1 MWCWWGIGRRGA
13 LAATPQYRK
22 TMLIRDKS
30 LKGRPTSRNEGSI
43 TPCRTL
49 SITPHALHRAV
60 SSRSSKPPS
69 TLALHQAARRALL
82 RFVECVAYT
91 PPTITHRGRSRRP
104 RTQPSQPS
112 AVHRPLSISR
122 RSDLLGQPSVI
133 SRRRG
138 ARRPRSH
145 RGPRSPP
152 NATIAALHRAHSRP

>member
-1 MWCWWGIGRRGA
+1 MFAKLRCGAGGTSADGRGA

-60 SSRSSKPPS
+60 SSRSSKPPT

-112 AVHRPLSISR
+112 AVHRPSSIVH
-122 RSDLLGQPSVI
+122 QPSQPSARSAI
-133 SRRRG
+133 SHQPPPRG
-138 ARRPRSH
+138 SQAS
-145 RGPRSPP
+145 
-152 NATIAALHRAHSRP
+152 